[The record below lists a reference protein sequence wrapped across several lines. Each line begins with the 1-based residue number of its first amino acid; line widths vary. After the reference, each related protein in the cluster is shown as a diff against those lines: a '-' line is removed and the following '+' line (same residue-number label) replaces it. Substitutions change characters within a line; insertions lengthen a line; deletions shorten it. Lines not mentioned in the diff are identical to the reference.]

1 MVNIKLPR
9 SLLAWEIVLILFFF
23 FILGA
28 QESLALTST
37 PGSLEKK
44 NPFTSEQDPSRL
56 AKRSFRIYIESI
68 TLGQFDI
75 IMTASDEIAWTLE
88 MASGF
93 RLVPRGGLRL
103 KVPVTVFMKNPEF
116 IDRYGNLKQRLIVES
131 TDFLEVTETKIVIKS
146 TFSTMET
153 TPSMEVFDILTFKRD
168 EKGWLFDGYSDA
180 GKGYP
185 CSRPKK
191 WREPFAPCQEFQR

>member
-1 MVNIKLPR
+1 MLRTSDIVR
-9 SLLAWEIVLILFFF
+9 SFSILVGVCYFQVS
-23 FILGA
+23 A
-28 QESLALTST
+28 TMAATS
-37 PGSLEKK
+37 SNNKSEFKR

-68 TLGQFDI
+68 TLAQFDI

-93 RLVPRGGLRL
+93 RLVPRGDLRL

-116 IDRYGNLKQRLIVES
+116 INRYGNLKQRLIVEN

-146 TFSTMET
+146 TFSTLET
-153 TPSMEVFDILTFKRD
+153 RPSMEVFDVFTFKHD
-168 EKGWLFDGYSDA
+168 EKGWFFDGYTNP
-180 GKGYP
+180 GEGYP
-185 CSRPKK
+185 CARTKV
-191 WREPFAPCQEFQR
+191 WRGNILPCEEFKR